1 MVSVRER
8 IAIVFMTMSV
18 IATLVLGGAVAY
30 DLSRPR
36 TTRTVSTSSGT
47 GVGTDA
53 GDGTVA
59 GDQTAVGT
67 DAGSATVA
75 ASGPASVSGGTQAA
89 TAQAAASKKTT
100 ATASGTLSTS
110 SQGVTGDLITVGGIY
125 DETGPLD
132 ATVERDT
139 VRAYFNKVNAA
150 GGINGRKFQLIECDS
165 GYDPARAH
173 SCSQRLISQGVLAI
187 VGPASASGEQAETQ
201 FFNDQGVPVIGGVGV
216 PSQFEVPLSF
226 PTTASLAVAG
236 TAMGMHAKDLK
247 MQHPAVVVVTV
258 PFIKP
263 VEDAVL
269 AALHKQ
275 GIKEASVEE
284 VDATKPDYT
293 DLAIKIRSEGAD
305 SVIAGLDPYSYAR
318 FFQALDRQNFH
329 PPFQGIGLDKGS
341 ANKQYG
347 GAAYGAESLTPLT
360 EPQDHPNDPGVR
372 EYLDTVHQYYPGQ
385 MAALDI
391 YSEGDWVAAKVF
403 VEAVRRI
410 GTQPVTRKSLV
421 DALNSIKDFQTGL
434 SVPLS
439 YGAGKAHD
447 PLRCFQWIRDE
458 KATWTTYSDWNCF

>member
-8 IAIVFMTMSV
+8 IAIVFMTVSV
-18 IATLVLGGAVAY
+18 LATLVLGGAVAY

-36 TTRTVSTSSGT
+36 TTRTVVASTGGTSGSVT
-47 GVGTDA
+47 EDVA
-53 GDGTVA
+53 A

-67 DAGSATVA
+67 DTGSATA
-75 ASGPASVSGGTQAA
+75 AATGPSAAIPAQGPSMQTATAKKAA
-89 TAQAAASKKTT
+89 TAS
-100 ATASGTLSTS
+100 SGQLSTS

-165 GYDPARAH
+165 GYDPAKAH
-173 SCSQRLISQGVLAI
+173 ACSQRLLSQGVLAI

-201 FFNDQGVPVIGGVGV
+201 FFNDQGVPLIGGVGV
-216 PSQFEVPLSF
+216 PSQFQVPLSF

-236 TAMGMHAKDLK
+236 TGMGTHAKDLK

-305 SVIAGLDPYSYAR
+305 SIIAGLDPYSYAR

-347 GAAYGAESLTPLT
+347 GAAYGAESLTPMT

-421 DALNSIKDFQTGL
+421 DALTSIKDFQTGL
-434 SVPLS
+434 SVPIS
-439 YGAGKAHD
+439 YGPGNHD
-447 PLRCFQWIRDE
+447 PLRCFQWIHDVN
-458 KATWTTYSDWNCF
+458 ATWTTYSDWNCF